1 MRVMVVLSER
11 VGFITHWQPVMQKE
25 LRFRRRPCWN
35 IGLLR
40 RNCFRTCCWP
50 DQISEEKRLIC
61 RGGNNERTKTSFKEP
76 VEPIVMGK
84 LGSPYGDPWLAQ
96 SFFLPPNMPKT
107 FLNINRG
114 LFNDTWSM
122 GIHWDRKLG
131 NTTIKILSSES

>member
-1 MRVMVVLSER
+1 MRVMVVLLNVRFYNPLATGNAE
-11 VGFITHWQPVMQKE
+11 E

-61 RGGNNERTKTSFKEP
+61 RGGNNERTKTFKEP

-84 LGSPYGDPWLAQ
+84 VPGSPLRDPWLAQ
-96 SFFLPPNMPKT
+96 SFFFHRT
-107 FLNINRG
+107 C
-114 LFNDTWSM
+114 
-122 GIHWDRKLG
+122 RKHF
-131 NTTIKILSSES
+131 